1 MKLAMSCSFLHF
13 QLEKPIK
20 FGIQSISG
28 GLRASERPMCG
39 EGKSIGSEP
48 IPQMDYGQ
56 IPTAIAESELLLTK
70 YYVEY
75 IYIYT
80 HICFYIQDT

>member
-1 MKLAMSCSFLHF
+1 
-13 QLEKPIK
+13 
-20 FGIQSISG
+20 
-28 GLRASERPMCG
+28 MCG

-75 IYIYT
+75 IYIY
-80 HICFYIQDT
+80 IYIYVFIYKIHNYIHT